1 MKNRLM
7 IVTAL
12 TLASLLTHASPA
24 TTEVAPMSLSSAS
37 ATLLEIIV
45 SYPEFSMLY
54 SAIETTGLTA
64 LLEGGPHTLFAPTND
79 AFEALP
85 AEELS
90 ALLANPQMLERLL
103 LNHLVADLLDSSQLI
118 EAGSV
123 TTLAGRVLAVRPA
136 SDGAID
142 IGTVIAIEAIVASNG
157 VLYVVDT
164 LLPLS
169 EATTQQRDRGR
180 LWHQIPA

>member
-7 IVTAL
+7 IAMAL
-12 TLASLLTHASPA
+12 TFASLLTRASPA
-24 TTEVAPMSLSSAS
+24 TTGATQATLSSS
-37 ATLLEIIV
+37 GVTLLEIIV

-54 SAIETTGLTA
+54 SAIETTGLTE
-64 LLEGGPHTLFAPTND
+64 LLERGPHTLFAPTND

-118 EAGSV
+118 EAGSI

-136 SDGAID
+136 SDGAIE

-169 EATTQQRDRGR
+169 ETTTQRHDKGY
-180 LWHQIPA
+180 LWRQVSA